1 MKDAELRER
10 LDKLERMIAAATSSI
25 IGGKTTVEERLSRLQ
40 ELAEV
45 GRRFEKIQLP
55 SAGVP
60 ITVGMSVGAIIFLAG
75 MFFTWLLK

>member
-1 MKDAELRER
+1 
-10 LDKLERMIAAATSSI
+10 
-25 IGGKTTVEERLSRLQ
+25 
-40 ELAEV
+40 
-45 GRRFEKIQLP
+45 LP